1 MATVATETSTE
12 TRSAIAERFNLAPD
26 GSKFKSRF
34 IEPGLVSYRDTP
46 GGGLELLRKET
57 IDRCLASAIGNPLTI
72 GHVRVTPENMGE
84 VSKGYVTDVSYNVE
98 DGWYYCDGT
107 VDCEKARD
115 LIRGGQSPSCAYAV
129 MSFGPGGSYH
139 GIKFDREITDIVF
152 QHLAIVEKPRYEGAI
167 FRLNAI
173 VNPATNMFKFLKK
186 LITRTNGADG
196 KVTEATETHA
206 SEVSGETTVEID
218 GQSVRLND
226 LASVWKTQKG
236 QVFNAGADDEFEID
250 GTAVR
255 FHELVGAY
263 RKHRCHEAEM
273 AKKAEAAAMV
283 DKQLKETPAQEKQES
298 PMAEKQET
306 PAEEKREHSDGTK
319 AQEGEAAKLNEAE
332 KKPEATKEN
341 SAPAKQEFFNQL
353 HLARENS
360 VIEFPKSEVNS
371 GSITDRVKAGQA
383 RYGSASAK

>member
-1 MATVATETSTE
+1 MATDNVIEAPAD

-26 GSKFKSRF
+26 GTKFKSRF
-34 IEPGLVSYRDTP
+34 IEPGLVSYKDTP
-46 GGGLELLRKET
+46 GGGLELLKKET
-57 IDRCLASAIGNPLTI
+57 IDRCLTTAIGNPLTI
-72 GHVRVTPENMGE
+72 GHVRVTPENLSE
-84 VSKGYVTDVSYNVE
+84 VSKGFVTNVSYNAE

-107 VDCEKARD
+107 IDDGEARAR
-115 LIRGGQSPSCAYAV
+115 IRGGESPSCAYAV
-129 MSFGPGGSYH
+129 MSFGPGGTYH

-173 VNPATNMFKFLKK
+173 TNPSKNMFKFLKK
-186 LITRTNGADG
+186 LVTRKNGADG
-196 KVTEATETHA
+196 KEIEATETHA

-218 GQSVRLND
+218 GVSVRLND

-255 FHELVGAY
+255 FHALVDAY
-263 RKHRCHEAEM
+263 RKARCNEAEM
-273 AKKAEAAAMV
+273 AKKAEAEAAKTM
-283 DKQLKETPAQEKQES
+283 KETPAQEKQES

-306 PAEEKREHSDGTK
+306 PAEEKKEHENEASK
-319 AQEGEAAKLNEAE
+319 KHEAEAAKMH
-332 KKPEATKEN
+332 EN
-341 SAPAKQEFFNQL
+341 AAPAAVSAPAAPAKSQEHFNQL
-353 HLARENS
+353 HFARENS
-360 VIEFPKSEVNS
+360 VIEYPKSEVNS

-383 RYGSASAK
+383 RYGSATAK

>member
-1 MATVATETSTE
+1 MASDTVIEATE
-12 TRSAIAERFNLAPD
+12 TRSAVAERFNLAAD
-26 GSKFKSRF
+26 GTKFKSRF

-72 GHVRVTPENMGE
+72 GHVRVTAENMAE
-84 VSKGYVTDVSYNVE
+84 VAKGYVTGVSYNVE

-107 VDCEKARD
+107 VDDGEARAK
-115 LIRGGQSPSCAYAV
+115 IRGGQSPSCAYAV
-129 MSFGPGGSYH
+129 MSFGPGGTYH

-173 VNPATNMFKFLKK
+173 TNPSKNMFKFLKK
-186 LITRTNGADG
+186 LVTRKNGADG
-196 KVTEATETHA
+196 KEVEAVETHA

-218 GQSVRLND
+218 GVSVRLND

-255 FHELVGAY
+255 FHALVDAY
-263 RKHRCHEAEM
+263 RKSRCHEAEM
-273 AKKAEAAAMV
+273 AKKAEAEAAKTM
-283 DKQLKETPAQEKQES
+283 KETPAQEKQEP

-306 PAEEKREHSDGTK
+306 PAEEKKEH
-319 AQEGEAAKLNEAE
+319 QNEGAKKEEPAM
-332 KKPEATKEN
+332 KEN
-341 SAPAKQEFFNQL
+341 TAPAAVETPATAPAKSQEHFNQL
-353 HLARENS
+353 HFARENS

-383 RYGSASAK
+383 RYGSATAK